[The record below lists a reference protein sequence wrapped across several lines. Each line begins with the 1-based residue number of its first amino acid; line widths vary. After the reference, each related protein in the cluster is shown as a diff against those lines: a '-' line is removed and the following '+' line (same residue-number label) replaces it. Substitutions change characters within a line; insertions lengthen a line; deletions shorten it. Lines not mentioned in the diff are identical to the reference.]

1 MVRKCGDPSNQP
13 ATPRV
18 SSHVTRPRPRRL
30 SRTVASSIALAWCA
44 LLSGCGGTS
53 VATDDVAVGDRL
65 LPAGVPRFVEPRLTW
80 AQGRTLHYGD
90 RTFRDVVGRD
100 IVGLLR
106 TPSGFFLSLGDDEE
120 REHHDVVHWDGE
132 TVTEVSSSISTF
144 EVSQDGRYAGW
155 LERDPEGSRG
165 GLAAVRVVD
174 LTTGL
179 AVISTTDGM
188 GDPQDG
194 PDQLAELYANAWP
207 HFAGFDAAD
216 RAYWGR
222 AAGDPRDVRR
232 DLVDDPDVDQ
242 PGVDD
247 GEGFPRSMLWEGNR
261 GFRALGTAAAGL
273 PESWPPLDG
282 LVTPDG
288 EVLVDEGN
296 GSVDVYRR
304 EAPRRVVRLP
314 TGHRFAWF
322 HGWADLGEHRIVLLA
337 RDRDE
342 QGHDPAAPD
351 GTTGWIVVCDVD
363 ESVCDERTEVAA
375 TRSVVFDDGLRG
387 AGV

>member
-1 MVRKCGDPSNQP
+1 MTR
-13 ATPRV
+13 
-18 SSHVTRPRPRRL
+18 TRPRRR
-30 SRTVASSIALAWCA
+30 SRAAVSSLVLALCTV
-44 LLSGCGGTS
+44 LLPGCGDAG
-53 VATDDVAVGDRL
+53 VAPDDVAVGDRL
-65 LPAGVPRFVEPRLTW
+65 LPAGVSRFVEPRLTW

-90 RTFRDVVGRD
+90 QTFRDVVGRD

-106 TPSGFFLSLGDDEE
+106 TPSGFFLSMDDGE

-132 TVTEVSSSISTF
+132 TLTEVSSSISTL
-144 EVSQDGRYAGW
+144 EVSHDGRYAGW
-155 LERDPEGSRG
+155 LERDPDGTRG

-174 LTTGL
+174 LDTGL

-216 RAYWGR
+216 RAYWHR
-222 AAGDPRDVRR
+222 ASGDLPDVRR
-232 DLVDDPDVDQ
+232 DLVTDPDDPEDPGVDQ
-242 PGVDD
+242 PGVDE

-261 GFRALGTAAAGL
+261 GFRALGDAAAGL
-273 PESWPPLDG
+273 PDSWPPLDG
-282 LVTPDG
+282 LVTPDQDVFVN
-288 EVLVDEGN
+288 ERN

-322 HGWADLGEHRIVLLA
+322 HGWADLDEHRIVLLA
-337 RDRDE
+337 GDRNE
-342 QGHDPAAPD
+342 QGHDPAVAD
-351 GTTGWIVVCDVD
+351 DTSGWIVVCDVD
-363 ESVCDERTEVAA
+363 ESVCDERTEVIA